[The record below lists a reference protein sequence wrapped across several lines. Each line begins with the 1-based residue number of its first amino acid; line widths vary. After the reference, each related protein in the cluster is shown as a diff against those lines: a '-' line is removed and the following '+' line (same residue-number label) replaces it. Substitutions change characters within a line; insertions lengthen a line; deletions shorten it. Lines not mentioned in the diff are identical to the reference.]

1 MKVKVLKGS
10 TITHNG
16 VSYSIDEIFELD
28 EIAANRLI
36 DLKVVEV
43 FETSEIKEEIIEKEE
58 IEEEEIEEEEK
69 PKTTKKGKK

>member
-1 MKVKVLKGS
+1 MEEKKIKVKVLKNC

-16 VSYSIDEIFELD
+16 VSYSTDETFELD
-28 EIAANRLI
+28 EVAANRLI

-43 FETSEIKEEIIEKEE
+43 FETSEIKEEIG
-58 IEEEEIEEEEK
+58 EEK

>member
-1 MKVKVLKGS
+1 MEEKKIKVKVLKNC

-16 VSYSIDEIFELD
+16 VSYSTDETFELD
-28 EIAANRLI
+28 EVAANRLI

-43 FETSEIKEEIIEKEE
+43 FGTSEIKEEIIEKEK
-58 IEEEEIEEEEK
+58 IEEEK